1 MARTSKNIDTSA
13 SKAES
18 KMVVEPKSTP
28 AKKPD
33 AEKPTKVWRPSE
45 HMSERV
51 PMRSAVYGTLI
62 YVDTL
67 SNRKWEWSEY
77 GQRHELTLETLE
89 NARNTQPAFFING
102 WWEIDSSYKHVQEVL
117 DFLDAAKFYQKEV
130 SIDNFDALLRRSA
143 EEVIAIVDR
152 LPVAQKVSLARRAQD
167 LINAGQLDSVSVI
180 RALEK
185 TLGTEFD
192 F

>member
-1 MARTSKNIDTSA
+1 M
-13 SKAES
+13 
-18 KMVVEPKSTP
+18 
-28 AKKPD
+28 
-33 AEKPTKVWRPSE
+33 
-45 HMSERV
+45 
-51 PMRSAVYGTLI
+51 
-62 YVDTL
+62 
-67 SNRKWEWSEY
+67 
-77 GQRHELTLETLE
+77 
-89 NARNTQPAFFING
+89 
-102 WWEIDSSYKHVQEVL
+102 QEVL

-143 EEVIAIVDR
+143 EEVIAVVDR
-152 LPVAQKVSLARRAQD
+152 LPVSQKVSLARRAQD